1 MKAMTKKHYYP
12 SNREAIIDRG
22 DRIPAMAQDVVLKD
36 VLVRRKLTVLAGPS
50 QTGKGH
56 IEAAMVTRVTLGGRH
71 PSWPEET
78 PNKSGKVLICSG
90 YEDDPSDTFVPRLK
104 AAGANLSKVFFFRG
118 FREFGKLVDTN
129 FGARDIDTIARA
141 ISNQCGSGLDLII
154 VDPVFQAI
162 EGDSTSQSA
171 VTRALNN
178 LAAIAITLN
187 VSVLAVTHV
196 VKSARG
202 RDPLN
207 RVAGP
212 LAYGTVG
219 RSVWV
224 TAHNP
229 NRASESFD
237 FVLVNAKSSN
247 SKPAGGWG
255 YSISE
260 VVSWDEF
267 GPQSASAIRWDRRF
281 FGRADEIFQQVERY
295 ASKRAKSRGKAV
307 EFLLKELKGKSVPY
321 PDLLLR
327 AASQGISGG
336 TLARAK
342 KFLGVISR
350 KETGVKHGR
359 SIWSL
364 PT

>member
-1 MKAMTKKHYYP
+1 MAKKYYHQP
-12 SNREAIIDRG
+12 SREAVIERA
-22 DRIPAMAQDVVLKD
+22 DRIPVTAQDVVLKD
-36 VLVRRKLTVLAGPS
+36 ILIRRKLTVLAGPS

-56 IEAAMVTRVTLGGRH
+56 VEAAIATRVTVGGSH
-71 PSWPEET
+71 PSWPDET
-78 PNKSGKVLICSG
+78 ANRPGKVLICSG

-104 AAGANLSKVFFFRG
+104 AAGANLAKIFFFRG
-118 FREFGKLVDTN
+118 LRELGKLVDTN
-129 FGARDIDTIARA
+129 FGPRDIDAIART
-141 ISNQCGSGLDLII
+141 ISNQGGGSLDLLI

-162 EGDSTSQSA
+162 EGDATSQNA

-178 LAAIAITLN
+178 LAAIAIRMN
-187 VSVLAVTHV
+187 VAVLAVTHV

-202 RDPLN
+202 RDPLG
-207 RVAGP
+207 RIAGP

-229 NRASESFD
+229 HRGSESFD

-255 YSISE
+255 YRIEE
-260 VVSWDEF
+260 VVAWDEF
-267 GPQSASAIRWDRRF
+267 GPQAASAIRWDQRF
-281 FGRADEIFQQVERY
+281 CGRADEIFQQVERC
-295 ASKRAKSRGKAV
+295 ASKKAETRDKAV
-307 EFLLKELKGKSVPY
+307 DFLMMELKGKSVPY
-321 PDLLLR
+321 PDILQR
-327 AASQGISGG
+327 ATSQGISGG

-350 KETGVKHGR
+350 KEAGVKHGR